1 MAIQL
6 WSHPQNLTWWEGTKG
21 HWLGHQ
27 HWALATELPGMCHI
41 WCMFRVPGSY
51 IIMCE
56 TVRFVRCGDCC
67 LFTQMKHHRYS
78 WFSSLVFMG
87 WCLWGKCSLKVPDWL
102 VFLSVFLYLYG
113 LMNKKSVQNM
123 LLTLTS
129 FLMFFLL
136 TFQLWSKATCIE
148 VNENQIK
155 DLALFKFL
163 SRHGQ
168 GYYLYLENLRHA
180 KSWVSYTECHY
191 FWGETLHL
199 QVT

>member
-1 MAIQL
+1 
-6 WSHPQNLTWWEGTKG
+6 
-21 HWLGHQ
+21 
-27 HWALATELPGMCHI
+27 
-41 WCMFRVPGSY
+41 
-51 IIMCE
+51 
-56 TVRFVRCGDCC
+56 
-67 LFTQMKHHRYS
+67 
-78 WFSSLVFMG
+78 
-87 WCLWGKCSLKVPDWL
+87 
-102 VFLSVFLYLYG
+102 
-113 LMNKKSVQNM
+113 M

-180 KSWVSYTECHY
+180 KS
-191 FWGETLHL
+191 
-199 QVT
+199 